1 MADLFSVSVS
11 VPPEMQLSVGRKK
24 LGQVLRAAGAE
35 VAARARALI
44 RARRIG
50 GKKKHVSTPGM
61 PPVSRTGVLAS
72 SIKVRLARNSR
83 TVSIIDAAAAKNA
96 GFYALFLEKG
106 ARGGGGNVKGNTHVT
121 KSGTRRMNKS
131 AVNKTRVLLPHPF
144 LSRALEE
151 VSAAG
156 LNQRIGAALIADIKF
171 SRAARGALPK

>member
-1 MADLFSVSVS
+1 MADLFSLAVS

-24 LGQVLRAAGAE
+24 LGQVLRAAGTE

-50 GKKKHVSTPGM
+50 GKKHVSMPGM

-72 SIKVRLARNSR
+72 SIRAKLARNSR
-83 TVSIIDAAAAKNA
+83 TVNIIDAAAAKNQ
-96 GFYALFLEKG
+96 GFYARFLEVG
-106 ARGGGGNVKGNTHVT
+106 AKGGGGDTRSGNMHTT

-144 LSRALEE
+144 LSRALEQ